1 MYESSAF
8 VHHSH
13 LDICLGFIFDKSAM
27 WFVWPVGMHHLVDQD
42 NVQFQFALAIVFYL
56 LAIYVQIQRSV
67 NDIIWA
73 C

>member
-1 MYESSAF
+1 MYERSAPI
-8 VHHSH
+8 HHSH
-13 LDICLGFIFDKSAM
+13 LEICLRFMFDIGAT
-27 WFVWPVGMHHLVDQD
+27 WLFWPVGMHHLVDQD
-42 NVQFQFALAIVFYL
+42 NVRIRFALAIVFYL